1 MPIVA
6 YTSMKRKRVHIN
18 KDECK
23 KNAQLKPIHQ
33 MCDVF
38 SPVKV
43 TIKTEA
49 EIPVIAARRD
59 FVRWRVGNMTL
70 EDVIKRR
77 KQEGRSNWY
86 V

>member
-1 MPIVA
+1 MPVVA

-18 KDECK
+18 KEECK
-23 KNAQLKPIHQ
+23 KNTQLKPIYQ

-43 TIKTEA
+43 NIKTEA
-49 EIPVIAARRD
+49 EIPVIAARKD
-59 FVRWRVGNMTL
+59 FVRWRTGAMSL
-70 EDVIKRR
+70 DDVIARR
-77 KQEGRSNWY
+77 KKEGRNNWY

>member
-6 YTSMKRKRVHIN
+6 YISMKRKKRNSTLV
-18 KDECK
+18 DT
-23 KNAQLKPIHQ
+23 
-33 MCDVF
+33 F
-38 SPVKV
+38 SQIKV
-43 TIKTEA
+43 NIKTEA
-49 EIPVIAARRD
+49 EIPVIAARKD

-70 EDVIKRR
+70 DDVIARR